1 MIRRIIALIVLL
13 TPALALAQTA
23 AGVTSK
29 EVRFYSEGV
38 QCYGKLFLPAGFSPS
53 SKAAAV
59 ILAPVPGETAASIEK
74 HGTALAAQG
83 LAALTIDYRGWGK
96 SGGFLTLAEP
106 VRWDDRLRFSQHT
119 AKVRITRRRLV
130 PEHQILDIRN
140 AISFIQGEPG
150 IDRARIGV
158 WGAGLAGGHAMV
170 VAATDSRIKAVV
182 AQAAVIP
189 GKDIPRRAFAPS
201 AEQQA
206 AMVQQAR
213 TGTTETEAKLALVQ
227 YYPFHYVDA
236 IPKTVAVLQVTTA
249 QDTSAAADWF
259 VKHLG
264 TP

>member
-1 MIRRIIALIVLL
+1 MIRRLALLFVLA
-13 TPALALAQTA
+13 PALAFAQA
-23 AGVTSK
+23 PAGVAAK
-29 EVRFYSEGV
+29 DVRFYSEGV
-38 QCYGKLFLPAGFSPS
+38 RCYGKLFLPAGFGAA
-53 SKAAAV
+53 SKVAV
-59 ILAPVPGETAASIEK
+59 VVLAPAPGETAASIEK
-74 HGTALAAQG
+74 YGAAIAGSG

-119 AKVRITRRRLV
+119 AKVRISRRRDV

-158 WGAGLAGGHAMV
+158 WGTGLAGGHAMV

-182 AQAAVIP
+182 AQAPVIP
-189 GKDIPRRAFAPS
+189 GKDVPRQAFAPN

-206 AMVQQAR
+206 AMVRQAR
-213 TGTTETEAKLALVQ
+213 TGTTDMEAKLARAQ
-227 YYPFHYVDA
+227 YYPFHSVDA
-236 IPKTVAVLQVTTA
+236 IPKTVAVLQVTSA

-259 VKHLG
+259 VKSL
-264 TP
+264 